1 MDAQQNVPQ
10 PVGRAR
16 LTEAGLHRVL
26 QDIQGKGL
34 LFNAIEHMAEDKTV
48 ERALVFPFGNERA
61 LLPVRQEE
69 REVRY
74 RLYQPGR
81 KLPEPR
87 RHVEHPQTQQA
98 LLGTFSQGASDNL
111 LQVYLRLAAFH
122 EKVAEDVALVV
133 LAERRRR
140 APQTVCALR
149 TGACVVPGREPGPG
163 KKLRVKGGGRADCPF
178 LPVAVHGMDIVPFFP
193 QIGDH
198 LPPLF
203 FEEGAQR
210 TAEAGAGEY
219 PGKKVKG
226 RFIALCDRPFEVD
239 LDDPLLEGRRPL
251 QKQPV
256 LPFVIMLQGV
266 PAFLE
271 R

>member
-1 MDAQQNVPQ
+1 MVRSP
-10 PVGRAR
+10 RAR
-16 LTEAGLHRVL
+16 VIISSRFISV
-26 QDIQGKGL
+26 
-34 LFNAIEHMAEDKTV
+34 
-48 ERALVFPFGNERA
+48 
-61 LLPVRQEE
+61 
-69 REVRY
+69 
-74 RLYQPGR
+74 
-81 KLPEPR
+81 
-87 RHVEHPQTQQA
+87 
-98 LLGTFSQGASDNL
+98 SS
-111 LQVYLRLAAFH
+111 AFH

-251 QKQPV
+251 QKQPAPPVRYYAPGRPGFLGKVKRLEQGYPVIDAPGRSRRCPPAGSCRTV
-256 LPFVIMLQGV
+256 LRGALRAPPRNTVLFPNMAPCRRGLL
-266 PAFLE
+266 PT
-271 R
+271 